1 MNYWSPNEVNA
12 TIATPW
18 NVSANHLA
26 RNANELLS
34 LCARVVEMNS
44 NLGAMWRSSAE
55 PVNLEDTVKNL
66 LSNAVNGKLKN
77 LSEKC
82 IVNRQGRNVVVS
94 FPCSASYHWL
104 REALKIGD
112 IVPSPSLIAEQF
124 TWMDGE
130 IIRQEW
136 SSFDR
141 LFQSMDTKRLNTTCL
156 LTLLRGTFSVRA
168 KIKEWMRFKSEVSET
183 LNNRSLDASAL
194 MRGL

>member
-1 MNYWSPNEVNA
+1 MNYLSPNEVDA

-26 RNANELLS
+26 RDANELLS

-44 NLGAMWRSSAE
+44 NLGAMWRSSPE
-55 PVNLEDTVKNL
+55 PVNLEDTVRDLLASAVDVKFKNL
-66 LSNAVNGKLKN
+66 R
-77 LSEKC
+77 EKC
-82 IVNRQGRNVVVS
+82 FVNRQGRNVVVS

-112 IVPSPSLIAEQF
+112 VVPSPSLIAEQF
-124 TWMDGE
+124 TWIDGE

-141 LFQSMDTKRLNTTCL
+141 LFKTIDTMRLNTTCL
-156 LTLLRGTFSVRA
+156 LTLLRGTFSVRT
-168 KIKEWMRFKSEVSET
+168 KIKEWMEFRAVVSDT
-183 LNNRSLDASAL
+183 LNIRTLDASAL
-194 MRGL
+194 MKGL